1 MIRSSLTALIYNK
14 TLSRNYDDVDA
25 GHAMTLMGS
34 DVEGVGESA
43 EMAHET
49 WAYVTELVVGIFI
62 LASQVKWF
70 WPVPLAIMFCKLLKH
85 LVFSHVLTVQCVL
98 ASVDMS
104 RRIFGPARK
113 HGAKQLSIAC
123 RCSLQL

>member
-34 DVEGVGESA
+34 DIEGVSETA

-49 WAYVTELVVGIFI
+49 WAYVTELVVGIVI

-70 WPVPLAIMFCKLLKH
+70 WPVPLAIIFRKFLNFFDSEHGLI
-85 LVFSHVLTVQCVL
+85 VQCALV
-98 ASVDMS
+98 SVNMS
-104 RRIFGPARK
+104 PRICVPARK
-113 HGAKQLSIAC
+113 HGARQPSFAC
-123 RCSLQL
+123 QCSPRC